1 MMTRAQ
7 LRRMIVNIVVMLVL
21 SSMVTAMGVY
31 ISMNK
36 TKIRKQDYYKQ
47 IFSDVI
53 EADSYEELKHDL
65 VASTEGVNHVYL
77 ALDAEGKTIGY
88 IADISVKDRD
98 GYELHSYVGVNSD
111 GSTVIGYKRV
121 KDELSP
127 MLIEDVELRNLSSQ
141 VMFKQVPVA
150 LNMKGYEEAVIYSE
164 YTPPVGLNDGI
175 YYAQSLTKDSKGYI
189 DYVEIE
195 IDGGRIRRVVWD
207 GINIDPTTG
216 SRNKASLTGAYVIS
230 GENWA
235 TQSYNI
241 CHALIELQDVSRLA
255 MKSDG
260 TTEIIE
266 GVTTDISA
274 FVALASECIDNSR
287 AGFDKDAYI
296 SKLSSIIESQGTS
309 VEYVTDSNGFIVYP
323 FEDLSPFRKE
333 NGSDTD
339 LMTVYETTLT
349 QEELTEEEQDK
360 EKAITA
366 TPTPAQTDDI
376 GDEDGLVKD
385 PSDSIISDSVDGI
398 PMSEVRSFIPGLY
411 YDEQKSET
419 FVTTVNT
426 AYKFFREYMNWVV

>member
-7 LRRMIVNIVVMLVL
+7 LRKMIVNIFIMLIL

-31 ISMNK
+31 VSMNK
-36 TKIRKQDYYKQ
+36 TKIRRQEHYQ
-47 IFSDVI
+47 EIFSDVI
-53 EADSYEELKHDL
+53 EAASYEELKHEL
-65 VASTEGVNHVYL
+65 VAETEGVNHVYL
-77 ALDAEGKTIGY
+77 ALDEEGKTIGY

-111 GSTVIGYKRV
+111 GSTVIGYKRIN
-121 KDELSP
+121 DEASP
-127 MLIEDVELRNLSSQ
+127 VLIEDVELKNLSSQ

-164 YTPPVGLNDGI
+164 YTPPAGLHDGI

-266 GVTTDISA
+266 GVTTNISA
-274 FVALASECIDNSR
+274 FVDLANECLDNSK
-287 AGFDKDAYI
+287 ADFNKDAYLA
-296 SKLSSIIESQGTS
+296 KLSAIIQNQGVS
-309 VEYVTDSNGFIVYP
+309 VESITDSNGFLVYP

-333 NGSDTD
+333 DGSDTD

-349 QEELTEEEQDK
+349 QEELTEEQT
-360 EKAITA
+360 EKDADVTA
-366 TPTPAQTDDI
+366 TPTPSTTSEI
-376 GDEDGLVKD
+376 GPEDGLAQD

-398 PMSEVRSFIPGLY
+398 PMSEVRTFIPGLF
-411 YDEQKSET
+411 YDESKSET

-426 AYKFFREYMNWVV
+426 AYKFFREYMNWIV